1 MRNIL
6 GGWTLALAVAVA
18 LPGVGALSAPTAT
31 AAGAASDK
39 TLSKEEQQKLKEH
52 NKLRAEINKQKYP
65 ASKADVVSHIKGV
78 KPDDKKWVE
87 ETLADKTYNSADEV
101 ATALGWEVMP
111 APDKG
116 ATAAKSK
123 AEKPSK

>member
-1 MRNIL
+1 
-6 GGWTLALAVAVA
+6 LALAVAVA

-31 AAGAASDK
+31 AAGAAASDK
-39 TLSKEEQQKLKEH
+39 TTLSKEEQQKLKDH

>member
-18 LPGVGALSAPTAT
+18 LPGIGAFSAPTAS
-31 AAGAASDK
+31 AATDSDK
-39 TLSKEEQQKLKEH
+39 TMSKEEQMKLKEH

-65 ASKADVVSHIKGV
+65 ASKAEVVSRIKGV
-78 KPDDKKWVE
+78 KADDKKWVE
-87 ETLADKTYNSADEV
+87 ETLADKTYNSSDEV

-123 AEKPSK
+123 GEKPSK

>member
-1 MRNIL
+1 MRKIL
-6 GGWTLALAVAVA
+6 GGCTLALALAVGM
-18 LPGVGALSAPTAT
+18 PGIGTFSAPTAI
-31 AAGAASDK
+31 AGTTDSDK
-39 TLSKEEQQKLKEH
+39 TMSKEDQQKLKEH
-52 NKLRAEINKQKYP
+52 NKLRAEIQKQKYP

-78 KPDDKKWVE
+78 KTDDKKWVE

-116 ATAAKSK
+116 ATATKSK
-123 AEKPSK
+123 SEKPSK